1 MDKPEPTMEEVL
13 ESIRKLFVQV
23 TNGYHVD
30 KQMIEKAEHAYK
42 LLGYALKKGVEQ
54 GEKV

>member
-1 MDKPEPTMEEVL
+1 MGKPEPTMEEVL
-13 ESIRKLFVQV
+13 ESIRKLFIQV

-30 KQMIEKAEHAYK
+30 KQTIEKAEHAYK

-54 GEKV
+54 GENV